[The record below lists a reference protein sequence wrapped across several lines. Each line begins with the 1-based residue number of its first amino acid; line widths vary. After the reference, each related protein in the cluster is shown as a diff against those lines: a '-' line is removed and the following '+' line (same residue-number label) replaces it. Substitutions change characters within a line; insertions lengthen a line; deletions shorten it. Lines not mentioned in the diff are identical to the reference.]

1 MTEKETEKI
10 KKIIVDLAFNS
21 QVIVNTLNDLIDK
34 VEAQEKEITALKV
47 KPENKPV
54 PPEQP
59 PAQQEPEKK

>member
-1 MTEKETEKI
+1 
-10 KKIIVDLAFNS
+10 LAFNS